1 MQPIIHVVA
10 TTFDGT
16 RAAASAAIPLAKG
29 SGARL
34 VLLVPRVVSYVA
46 DVENPSEGS
55 TVFAETYERLVHE
68 LGGAADVQMCLCRTI
83 DDLIAKLAAARSRVV
98 VGGPVGRWLTS
109 PEERFAGRLTR
120 AGCSV
125 VFAASGAN
133 ATQRRVA
140 PWAASVAAV
149 GTLLAAAPRAAAQ
162 PADATP
168 PWQYGAFVDVGD
180 LFRADVARKPSVP
193 QSRHDAARRPAG
205 SRHGRDLSRKSRG

>member
-1 MQPIIHVVA
+1 MQPLIHVIA

-16 RAAASAAIPLAKG
+16 RAAVVAAIPLARG

-34 VLLVPRVVSYVA
+34 VLLVPRVVSYA
-46 DVENPSEGS
+46 TDLENPGEASA
-55 TVFAETYERLVHE
+55 VFTERYERLVRE

-83 DDLIAKLAAARSRVV
+83 DDLIAKLAAARSCVV

-125 VFAASGAN
+125 VFAASGEN

-140 PWAASVAAV
+140 ASAEVAV
-149 GTLLAAAPRAAAQ
+149 G
-162 PADATP
+162 
-168 PWQYGAFVDVGD
+168 
-180 LFRADVARKPSVP
+180 
-193 QSRHDAARRPAG
+193 
-205 SRHGRDLSRKSRG
+205 

>member
-29 SGARL
+29 AGARL
-34 VLLVPRVVSYVA
+34 VLLVPRVVSYA
-46 DVENPSEGS
+46 TDLENPSEAG

-83 DDLIAKLAAARSRVV
+83 DDLIANLAAGRSRVV

-149 GTLLAAAPRAAAQ
+149 GALLAARPAAAQ

-180 LFRADVARKPSVP
+180 LFRADVACKPSVP

-205 SRHGRDLSRKSRG
+205 SRHGRDLSQKSRG